1 VLIASGLA
9 FGLAAVAGAAPHS
22 KDMASASAYSYAVPG
37 KPHQD
42 RFTIN
47 Y

>member
-22 KDMASASAYSYAVPG
+22 KDMASASAYSYDIPG
-37 KPHQD
+37 KAHRD
-42 RFTIN
+42 RFAIN
-47 Y
+47 D